1 LIEPLNLAVKSRL
14 RNITQNGRDLLWCE
28 AASPGKRQDD
38 AQPNGMDTFIEYMR
52 TVLFM
57 SSLPLTM
64 QLSTSVVL
72 ILLPLVVIELG
83 LVVFSLVDL
92 FKPERRVIGDNKLV
106 WALIIVLVGTIGPI
120 VYLLA
125 GRKQN

>member
-1 LIEPLNLAVKSRL
+1 
-14 RNITQNGRDLLWCE
+14 
-28 AASPGKRQDD
+28 
-38 AQPNGMDTFIEYMR
+38 MR
-52 TVLFM
+52 TALFM
-57 SSLPLTM
+57 SSLPLAI
-64 QLSTSVVL
+64 QLSTSLLL
-72 ILLPLVVIELG
+72 ILLPLLVIELG

-106 WALIIVLVGTIGPI
+106 WALIIVLVGTIGPV

>member
-1 LIEPLNLAVKSRL
+1 MIPLS
-14 RNITQNGRDLLWCE
+14 D
-28 AASPGKRQDD
+28 
-38 AQPNGMDTFIEYMR
+38 MR
-52 TVLFM
+52 TFVLL
-57 SSLPLTM
+57 SYLPLAI
-64 QLSTSVVL
+64 QLSTSLVL

-92 FKPERRVIGDNKLV
+92 FKHERRVVGDNKLV
-106 WALIIVLVGTIGPI
+106 WALIIVLVGTIGPV

>member
-1 LIEPLNLAVKSRL
+1 
-14 RNITQNGRDLLWCE
+14 
-28 AASPGKRQDD
+28 
-38 AQPNGMDTFIEYMR
+38 MR
-52 TVLFM
+52 TLVLM
-57 SSLPLTM
+57 SSLLLAIH
-64 QLSTSVVL
+64 LSISLLL

-106 WALIIVLVGTIGPI
+106 WAVVIVVVGTIGPI

-125 GRKQN
+125 GRKEN

>member
-1 LIEPLNLAVKSRL
+1 LAVQVST
-14 RNITQNGRDLLWCE
+14 NLL
-28 AASPGKRQDD
+28 
-38 AQPNGMDTFIEYMR
+38 
-52 TVLFM
+52 
-57 SSLPLTM
+57 
-64 QLSTSVVL
+64 L

-92 FKPERRVIGDNKLV
+92 FRPERRVVGNNKLI

-125 GRKQN
+125 GRKQT

>member
-1 LIEPLNLAVKSRL
+1 MIPFSN
-14 RNITQNGRDLLWCE
+14 
-28 AASPGKRQDD
+28 
-38 AQPNGMDTFIEYMR
+38 MR
-52 TVLFM
+52 TLLFM
-57 SSLPLTM
+57 SSLPLGI
-64 QLSTSVVL
+64 QLSTSLLL

-106 WALIIVLVGTIGPI
+106 WALIIVLVSTIGPI

>member
-1 LIEPLNLAVKSRL
+1 
-14 RNITQNGRDLLWCE
+14 
-28 AASPGKRQDD
+28 
-38 AQPNGMDTFIEYMR
+38 MR
-52 TVLFM
+52 TLLFM
-57 SSLPLTM
+57 SSLPLGI
-64 QLSTSVVL
+64 QLSTSLLL

-106 WALIIVLVGTIGPI
+106 WALIIVLVSTIGPI

>member
-1 LIEPLNLAVKSRL
+1 MIPLSN
-14 RNITQNGRDLLWCE
+14 
-28 AASPGKRQDD
+28 
-38 AQPNGMDTFIEYMR
+38 MR
-52 TVLFM
+52 TLLLM
-57 SSLPLTM
+57 STLPLAI
-64 QLSTSVVL
+64 QLSTSLLL

-83 LVVFSLVDL
+83 LVVVSLIDL

>member
-1 LIEPLNLAVKSRL
+1 MIPLSL
-14 RNITQNGRDLLWCE
+14 
-28 AASPGKRQDD
+28 
-38 AQPNGMDTFIEYMR
+38 MR
-52 TVLFM
+52 TLLLMSFM
-57 SSLPLTM
+57 PLAI
-64 QLSTSVVL
+64 QLSTSLLL
-72 ILLPLVVIELG
+72 ILLPLVVIEVG

-92 FKPERRVIGDNKLV
+92 FKPERRVIGDKKLV

>member
-1 LIEPLNLAVKSRL
+1 MIPLSN
-14 RNITQNGRDLLWCE
+14 
-28 AASPGKRQDD
+28 
-38 AQPNGMDTFIEYMR
+38 MR
-52 TVLFM
+52 TLLFM
-57 SSLPLTM
+57 SSMALAV
-64 QLSTSVVL
+64 QLSTSQLL

-92 FKPERRVIGDNKLV
+92 FKPERRVIGDNKLIWV
-106 WALIIVLVGTIGPI
+106 LIIVLVGTIGPI

>member
-1 LIEPLNLAVKSRL
+1 MI
-14 RNITQNGRDLLWCE
+14 LL
-28 AASPGKRQDD
+28 SH
-38 AQPNGMDTFIEYMR
+38 MR
-52 TVLFM
+52 TLLLM
-57 SSLPLTM
+57 SSLLLAI
-64 QLSTSVVL
+64 QLSTSLLL

-106 WALIIVLVGTIGPI
+106 WALVIVVVATIGPI

-125 GRKQN
+125 GRKEN

>member
-1 LIEPLNLAVKSRL
+1 MRMPLVVSA
-14 RNITQNGRDLLWCE
+14 
-28 AASPGKRQDD
+28 
-38 AQPNGMDTFIEYMR
+38 
-52 TVLFM
+52 
-57 SSLPLTM
+57 LPLAI
-64 QLSTSVVL
+64 QLSSSVTL
-72 ILLPLVVIELG
+72 ILLPLVLIELG

-92 FKPERRVIGDNKLV
+92 FKPERRVVGDNKLV

>member
-1 LIEPLNLAVKSRL
+1 MIPLSN
-14 RNITQNGRDLLWCE
+14 
-28 AASPGKRQDD
+28 
-38 AQPNGMDTFIEYMR
+38 MR
-52 TVLFM
+52 THLLV
-57 SSLPLTM
+57 SSLPLAI
-64 QLSTSVVL
+64 QLSTSLLL

>member
-1 LIEPLNLAVKSRL
+1 MLLAMSFMPLA
-14 RNITQNGRDLLWCE
+14 I
-28 AASPGKRQDD
+28 
-38 AQPNGMDTFIEYMR
+38 
-52 TVLFM
+52 
-57 SSLPLTM
+57 
-64 QLSTSVVL
+64 QLSTSLLL

-92 FKPERRVIGDNKLV
+92 LKPERRVIGDNKLV
-106 WALIIVLVGTIGPI
+106 WALIIILIGTIGPI